1 MRTKYFK
8 EASLSDEGKSN
19 LRALATLSP
28 ECAEKIMNWFAN
40 QKTYPRFDVSERLT
54 LAEITGESGDTL
66 TPSLSILRLFINR
79 LVEHSDD
86 VSAFYQDIKDLA
98 IIDDAIGYQTFDVV
112 FSRLPAVVKSFRFLI
127 RRHAAEMDGAPN
139 LTGSSMSAAMKL
151 VLPKKFRYNED
162 KIEDY
167 TPQPLGYTVVAQIEL
182 QLSGRD
188 QVFAFHMNSD
198 NFDRFITDLLALQCE
213 MRMLET
219 KCSELNHTKS
229 ED

>member
-8 EASLSDEGKSN
+8 EASLSDDGKSN

-40 QKTYPRFDVSERLT
+40 QDTYPRFDVGERLT
-54 LAEITGESGDTL
+54 LAEITGESGDAL

-79 LVEHSDD
+79 LAEHGDE

-98 IIDDAIGYQTFDVV
+98 IVDDEIGYQTLDVV
-112 FSRLPAVVKSFRFLI
+112 VSRLPAVVKRFRFLI
-127 RRHAAEMDGAPN
+127 RRHATEMDGAPT
-139 LTGSSMSAAMKL
+139 LTGSSMSAAMKP

-167 TPQPLGYTVVAQIEL
+167 TPRPLGYTVVAQIEL
-182 QLSGRD
+182 QLSGQS

-198 NFDRFITDLLALQCE
+198 NFDRFITDLLALQFE